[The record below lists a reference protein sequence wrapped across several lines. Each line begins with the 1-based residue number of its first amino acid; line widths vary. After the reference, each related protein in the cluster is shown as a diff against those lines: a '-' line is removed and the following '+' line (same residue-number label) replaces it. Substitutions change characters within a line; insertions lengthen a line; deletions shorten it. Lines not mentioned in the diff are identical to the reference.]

1 MAAPIRRLKGSSDK
15 MRIGIAIED
24 TWAFFKEV
32 EEELSGHHQTTQFKP
47 RRFNLPVFN
56 ERGNRYLLHRDLISF
71 MRSNQVVFF
80 EWASGLLE
88 TASSLPKQCG
98 IVTRLHRYEM
108 YKWADKINWDVV
120 DRVILVTEAKGRE
133 FSRRFPSQ
141 AGKIVIIPEAISLDR
156 FASDPQ
162 AEPKDF
168 SGDLGILCNLSPRKR
183 VYELILAFYELN
195 CRREGFHLH
204 IGGGPHPGFPDY
216 PAALYSLVAEL
227 DLQNKITFHGN
238 IADPR
243 EWYRQIDI
251 FISNS
256 YSEGLQVSP
265 MEAIACG
272 CYCLSHR
279 WDGADEFYPE
289 TSLFFTDRELV
300 ERILAYSELTNADRM
315 ARIAGLQ
322 EIVRARHDIARTKI
336 QIREVVEEVGD
347 LYQDHARQRG

>member
-1 MAAPIRRLKGSSDK
+1 

-32 EEELSGHHQTTQFKP
+32 EEELSSHHQTALFKP
-47 RRFNLPVFN
+47 PQFSLPVFN
-56 ERGNRYLLHRDLISF
+56 ERVNRYLLHRDLSFF

-80 EWASGLLE
+80 EWASGLLA
-88 TASSLPKQCG
+88 TASRLPKQCG
-98 IVTRLHRYEM
+98 IVTRLHRYEL
-108 YKWADKINWDVV
+108 YKWADRINWDVV

-133 FSRRFPSQ
+133 FSGRFPDQ

-156 FASDPQ
+156 FAADLQ
-162 AEPKDF
+162 IKPKDF
-168 SGDLGILCNLSPRKR
+168 SGNLGIMCNLSPRKR

-216 PAALYSLVAEL
+216 PSALYSLVAGL
-227 DLQNKITFHGN
+227 KLQDKVTFYGN
-238 IADPR
+238 ITDPQD
-243 EWYRQIDI
+243 WYRTIDI

-272 CYCLSHR
+272 CFCLSHR
-279 WDGADEFYPE
+279 WDGADELFPE
-289 TSLFFTDRELV
+289 TSLFYTDRELV
-300 ERILAYSELTNADRM
+300 ERILAYAELSHADRM

-322 EIVRARHDIARTKI
+322 EIVRRHHDIARTRI
-336 QIREVVEEVGD
+336 QIREVVEEVAG
-347 LYQDHARQRG
+347 LYQDNAGRQG